1 MKLEDYLQ
9 EKLKEQKKKENFSE
23 FEEGYFEAIHEIAL
37 LLNLRPEMHDKIVKV
52 TKEQFLSSIV
62 EIDHYDK
69 NGDYSKSTIH
79 IIRDM
84 IENGEIKSLRVEV
97 AEGMNTGGCYGY
109 LDINGDDISIANYEF
124 ETPNYSQEGI
134 GNDDFPGG
142 TYNNF
147 LEYITDGLFLYGESG
162 GETYMGGTLGGHLW
176 RKIYQQNKVDELFE
190 QELLDYLNDKEIPLK
205 LKYRQHHN
213 T

>member
-9 EKLKEQKKKENFSE
+9 EKLKDQMEKTSFSE
-23 FEEGYFEAIHEIAL
+23 FEEGYFEAVQEIAT
-37 LLNLRPEMHDKIVKV
+37 LLNLRPDMHDKIVKV

-62 EIDHYDK
+62 EIDHYKKDGTYK
-69 NGDYSKSTIH
+69 NSTRH
-79 IIRDM
+79 ILIDM
-84 IENGEIKSLRVEV
+84 IENGEIKTIRIEV

-109 LDINGDDISIANYEF
+109 LDINGDDISISKYEL
-124 ETPNYSQEGI
+124 ETPDYSR
-134 GNDDFPGG
+134 G

-162 GETYMGGTLGGHLW
+162 GETYMGGSLGGHLW
-176 RKIYQQNKVDELFE
+176 RKIYQQNKVEELFE
-190 QELLDYLNDKEIPLK
+190 QELLDYLNDKGIPLE
-205 LKYRQHHN
+205 LKYRQHYD